1 MALNPFHACDQTR
14 ARMLAHMAAAAYNA
28 PNRVGSAS
36 MSFAHRHLLGIEPLS
51 QTDITTLLDLADTY
65 VDLNRQPHKHSDAL
79 RGLTQI
85 NMFFENS
92 TRTQASFEIA
102 GKRLGADVMNMAMQ
116 ASSIKKGETLIDTAM
131 TLNAMHPDLL
141 VVRHPQ
147 SGAVDLLAQ
156 KVNCAVLNAGDGRH
170 EHPTQALL
178 DALTIRRAKGRL
190 HRLSIAIC
198 GDIAHSRVARSNIM
212 LLGKMEN
219 RIRLIAPPT
228 LMPAQI
234 GEFGVEVFDDMEK
247 GLKDV
252 DVVMMLRL
260 QKERMDGGFI
270 PSERE
275 YYHRFGLDA
284 EKLSHAKPD
293 AIVMHPGPM
302 NRGVEIDGT
311 LADDINRS
319 VIQDQVEMGVAVRMA
334 AMDLLARNLADSRKG
349 AA

>member
-1 MALNPFHACDQTR
+1 MTFR
-14 ARMLAHMAAAAYNA
+14 A
-28 PNRVGSAS
+28 
-36 MSFAHRHLLGIEPLS
+36 RHLLGIEHLHP
-51 QTDITTLLDLADTY
+51 TEITTLLDLADKYADQTRNGT
-65 VDLNRQPHKHSDAL
+65 VDKTVLA
-79 RGLTQI
+79 GMTQI

-116 ASSIKKGETLIDTAM
+116 ASSIKKGETLIDTAL

-141 VVRHPQ
+141 VVRHPN

-156 KVNCAVLNAGDGRH
+156 KVNGAVLNAGDGRH
-170 EHPTQALL
+170 EHTTQALL

-219 RIRLIAPPT
+219 RVRLIGPPT
-228 LMPAQI
+228 LMPSGI
-234 GEFGVEVFDDMEK
+234 GEFGVEVFDNMEE

-275 YYHRFGLDA
+275 YYHRYGLDA
-284 EKLSHAKPD
+284 EKLSYAKPD

-302 NRGVEIDGT
+302 NRGVEIDGDI
-311 LADDINRS
+311 ADDINRS
-319 VIQDQVEMGVAVRMA
+319 VIQEQVEMGVAVRMA
-334 AMDLLARNLADSRKG
+334 AMDLLARNLRATPKG
-349 AA
+349 VMA

>member
-1 MALNPFHACDQTR
+1 MT
-14 ARMLAHMAAAAYNA
+14 
-28 PNRVGSAS
+28 SAT
-36 MSFAHRHLLGIEPLS
+36 FAHRHLLGIEQLAPH
-51 QTDITTLLDLADTY
+51 DITRILDLADSY
-65 VDLNRQPHKHSDAL
+65 AALNRQPDKHGDAL
-79 RGLTQI
+79 KGLTQV
-85 NMFFENS
+85 NMFFEAS

-116 ASSIKKGETLIDTAM
+116 ASSIKKGETLIDTAL

-141 VVRHPQ
+141 VVRHPH

-198 GDIAHSRVARSNIM
+198 GDIAHSRVARSNII

-219 RIRLIAPPT
+219 RIRLIGPPT
-228 LMPAQI
+228 LMPAGI
-234 GEFGVEVFDDMEK
+234 ADFGCEVYDDMAE
-247 GLKDV
+247 GLQDV

-284 EKLSHAKPD
+284 EKLGHAKPD

-334 AMDLLARNLADSRKG
+334 VMDLLARNQRLSMTAT
-349 AA
+349 A

>member
-1 MALNPFHACDQTR
+1 MTFTQD
-14 ARMLAHMAAAAYNA
+14 
-28 PNRVGSAS
+28 
-36 MSFAHRHLLGIEPLS
+36 HLLGIEHLHPVE
-51 QTDITTLLDLADTY
+51 ITTILDLAEQY
-65 VDLNRQPHKHSDAL
+65 VALNRSAEKHAQAL
-79 RGLTQI
+79 KGMTQI

-92 TRTQASFEIA
+92 TRTQASFELA

-147 SGAVDLLAQ
+147 SGAVDLLSQ

-198 GDIAHSRVARSNIM
+198 GDIAHSRVARSNIL

-219 RIRLIAPPT
+219 RVRLIGPPT
-228 LMPAQI
+228 LMPAGI
-234 GEFGVEVFDDMEK
+234 ADFGVELFDDMKE
-247 GLKDV
+247 GLRDV

-260 QKERMDGGFI
+260 QRERMDGGFI

-275 YYHRFGLDA
+275 YCFRYGLDA
-284 EKLSHAKPD
+284 EKLSYAKPD

-302 NRGVEIDGT
+302 NRGVEIDGEI
-311 LADDINRS
+311 ADDINRS
-319 VIQDQVEMGVAVRMA
+319 VIQEQVEMGVAVRMA
-334 AMDLLARNLADSRKG
+334 AMDLLARNLRDRPREVLA
-349 AA
+349 

>member
-1 MALNPFHACDQTR
+1 MTFP
-14 ARMLAHMAAAAYNA
+14 
-28 PNRVGSAS
+28 
-36 MSFAHRHLLGIEPLS
+36 HRHLLGIEQLS
-51 QTDITTLLDLADTY
+51 QADITTVLDLADTY
-65 VDLNRQPHKHSDAL
+65 ADLNRQPSKHSDAL
-79 RGLTQI
+79 KGLTQI

-198 GDIAHSRVARSNIM
+198 GDIAHSRVARSNII

-219 RIRLIAPPT
+219 RIRLIGPPT
-228 LMPAQI
+228 LMPSQI
-234 GEFGVEVFDDMEK
+234 DQFGVEVFDNMAE

-260 QKERMDGGFI
+260 QRERMDGGFI

-275 YYHRFGLDA
+275 YYHRYGLDE
-284 EKLSHAKPD
+284 EKLSHAKAD

-334 AMDLLARNLADSRKG
+334 AMDLLACNLRVEANQVTM
-349 AA
+349 